1 MFSPWWVGFKSI
13 KMRFFLSITLIL
25 TSFLAVG
32 QNDSLAIDS
41 MAHHEVRMDSNALW
55 ALDQRLAK
63 FESDHVL
70 FAQSTSPLVDT
81 INPLPL
87 NDSIFKYYMA
97 DLDTRT
103 PFEMTYNPVVKKYLQ
118 RYLKF
123 GTTRLSRMMA
133 HGQYYFPMFEEHL
146 DKYDMPLEI
155 KYLAVIESALNP
167 KAKSYV
173 GATGLWQFM
182 YSTGIMY
189 DLTVNSYVDDRN
201 DPLKSTEAACQYMLK
216 MYDVFE
222 DWNLVL
228 AAYNS
233 GPGNVRKAIRK
244 SGGKRSYWEI
254 RPFLPRETSAYVPLF
269 IAATYAMEYGH
280 LYGIGPAEVPA
291 YYIDTDTVRIT
302 QQIHFKQIEDQ
313 LGIDPATMEFLNPQY
328 RYKIVPVVTN
338 KDYFITLPKA
348 KAVLFRAQQDS
359 LYTIAEAYFEE
370 RASSMP
376 DFTKMNERTVHRVK
390 SGETLGHIAG
400 KYGVGVS
407 DIKRWNGLR
416 SDMIRIDQRIV
427 VYPKRL

>member
-13 KMRFFLSITLIL
+13 KMRFFLTITLIL

-32 QNDSLAIDS
+32 QNDSLAVDS

-133 HGQYYFPMFEEHL
+133 HGQYYFRMFEEHL

-201 DPLKSTEAACQYMLK
+201 DPLKSKETAGQYMLK
-216 MYDVFE
+216 MYYVFE

-302 QQIHFKQIEDQ
+302 QQIHFKQI
-313 LGIDPATMEFLNPQY
+313 
-328 RYKIVPVVTN
+328 
-338 KDYFITLPKA
+338 
-348 KAVLFRAQQDS
+348 
-359 LYTIAEAYFEE
+359 
-370 RASSMP
+370 
-376 DFTKMNERTVHRVK
+376 
-390 SGETLGHIAG
+390 
-400 KYGVGVS
+400 
-407 DIKRWNGLR
+407 
-416 SDMIRIDQRIV
+416 
-427 VYPKRL
+427 